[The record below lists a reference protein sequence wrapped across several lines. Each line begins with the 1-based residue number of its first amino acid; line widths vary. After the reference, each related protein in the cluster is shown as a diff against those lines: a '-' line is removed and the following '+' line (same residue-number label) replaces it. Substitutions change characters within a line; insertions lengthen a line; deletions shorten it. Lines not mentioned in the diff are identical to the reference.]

1 MLVDAGMTTGIEIET
16 TPISSSDSST
26 ISADSSISSKG
37 VVTDPTFSG
46 DRMYQP
52 VYYIA
57 DWIKAVIAVLL
68 LTVVFFI
75 EFHTTDCMYKW
86 FVLSPL

>member
-1 MLVDAGMTTGIEIET
+1 MLVNAGMTTGIEIET
-16 TPISSSDSST
+16 TPTSSSDSTT
-26 ISADSSISSKG
+26 ISADSSASSKSM
-37 VVTDPTFSG
+37 VTDPTFAG
-46 DRMYQP
+46 NTAYIP

-86 FVLSPL
+86 FVLST